1 MALTQDQINNAR
13 SRLDNKKYE
22 TTMKF
27 GLMGKP
33 PKKVKPSDDQPGM
46 LSSIADWA
54 VNYFS
59 KDEVKPEPQAS
70 VSIWDNMP
78 PIVNLIT
85 ENFMSRPISQN
96 NTYNKAVPSA
106 LGAIP
111 SGQDL
116 TPQLMSD
123 PAKPNYA
130 PEAGSLVGRLDGQLG
145 YSKETARQGDGPANA
160 VAAALGRNV
169 AASDAAPVVAERS
182 GLMARRDEA
191 ATALYKERKQGLLPE
206 AEDKVRVGADKN
218 KLISNTLDVL
228 LTVESPRD
236 HTDPAGNFTYAYGIL
251 PRTARSLGFDRNATK
266 ANGDLVYPD
275 TDKGRKEFAWN
286 VYRAYLDN
294 QEEMD
299 PELWSSIDDK
309 FKVGALSYTVNTGSF
324 QDSPLLRQALIDG
337 NEEEIPTQLKDGINA
352 NYEVLSR
359 GADGKL
365 LKGADGNNIP
375 VKDANGEVVRQDFA
389 DKGLSKRRAI
399 EYNILMQGTDNFVRV
414 DNVAVTGTRQAPVFE
429 WRSADGDVLHSF
441 ASDNELAPLS
451 TFTAV
456 PTIDPT

>member
-1 MALTQDQINNAR
+1 MALVDPNRIKTSIAEDKVVNRPGGIMQP
-13 SRLDNKKYE
+13 
-22 TTMKF
+22 KF
-27 GLMGKP
+27 NLGKVPEKPSIFKPYFDYWREEKAPLLAAWMEMDPKEQGRPDPGLIFGNLAPFKPMEDLFPRTSVGWP
-33 PKKVKPSDDQPGM
+33 PK
-46 LSSIADWA
+46 
-54 VNYFS
+54 
-59 KDEVKPEPQAS
+59 
-70 VSIWDNMP
+70 
-78 PIVNLIT
+78 
-85 ENFMSRPISQN
+85 
-96 NTYNKAVPSA
+96 
-106 LGAIP
+106 
-111 SGQDL
+111 
-116 TPQLMSD
+116 
-123 PAKPNYA
+123 PAYA
-130 PEAGSLVGRLDGQLG
+130 PEGGNLVDRFDGQIG
-145 YSKETARQGDGPANA
+145 YVGTNNNDVSSA
-160 VAAALGRNV
+160 VADAIIDAPV
-169 AASDAAPVVAERS
+169 AAPVAKES
-182 GLMARRDEA
+182 SKLGLMARRDEA

-206 AEDKVRVGADKN
+206 ADDKVRVGVNKN
-218 KLISNTLDVL
+218 KLISDTLDVL
-228 LTVESPRD
+228 AGLESEQD
-236 HTDPAGNFTYAYGIL
+236 HTDTAGNFTYAYGIL
-251 PRTARSLGFDRNATK
+251 PATARSLGFDRNATK

-294 QEEMD
+294 QEEID

-337 NEEEIPTQLKDGINA
+337 NEEDIPTQLKDGINA

-375 VKDANGEVVRQDFA
+375 VKDANGKVVRQDFA

>member
-1 MALTQDQINNAR
+1 
-13 SRLDNKKYE
+13 
-22 TTMKF
+22 
-27 GLMGKP
+27 
-33 PKKVKPSDDQPGM
+33 
-46 LSSIADWA
+46 
-54 VNYFS
+54 
-59 KDEVKPEPQAS
+59 
-70 VSIWDNMP
+70 
-78 PIVNLIT
+78 
-85 ENFMSRPISQN
+85 
-96 NTYNKAVPSA
+96 
-106 LGAIP
+106 
-111 SGQDL
+111 
-116 TPQLMSD
+116 
-123 PAKPNYA
+123 
-130 PEAGSLVGRLDGQLG
+130 
-145 YSKETARQGDGPANA
+145 
-160 VAAALGRNV
+160 
-169 AASDAAPVVAERS
+169 
-182 GLMARRDEA
+182 MARRDEA

-206 AEDKVRVGADKN
+206 ADDKVRVGVNKN
-218 KLISNTLDVL
+218 KLISDTLEVL
-228 LTVESPRD
+228 AGLESEQD
-236 HTDPAGNFTYAYGIL
+236 HTDTAGNFTYAYGIL
-251 PRTARSLGFDRNATK
+251 PATARSLGFDRNATK

-294 QEEMD
+294 QEEID

-337 NEEEIPTQLKDGINA
+337 NEEAIPTQLKDGINA

-399 EYNILMQGTDNFVRV
+399 EYNILMQGTDNFVPV
-414 DNVAVTGTRQAPVFE
+414 DTVAVTGTRQAPVFE

-451 TFTAV
+451 TFAAV

>member
-130 PEAGSLVGRLDGQLG
+130 PEYGDLVGRFDGQLG
-145 YSKETARQGDGPANA
+145 YVNTDTSAA
-160 VAAALGRNV
+160 VADAIIAAPV
-169 AASDAAPVVAERS
+169 AASDAAPVAAERS

-191 ATALYKERKQGLLPE
+191 ATALYKERRQGLLPE
-206 AEDKVRVGADKN
+206 ADDKVRVGVNKN
-218 KLISNTLDVL
+218 KLISDTLDVL

-266 ANGDLVYPD
+266 ANGDLVYPY
-275 TDKGRKEFAWN
+275 TDKGRKDFAWN

-294 QEEMD
+294 QEEID

-324 QDSPLLRQALIDG
+324 QDSPLLRRALIDG

-365 LKGADGNNIP
+365 LKDDEGNNIP

-399 EYNILMQGTDNFVRV
+399 EYNLLMQGTDNFVRV

-451 TFTAV
+451 TFTATSTAL
-456 PTIDPT
+456 PSR